1 MIQAVLVAAVIDVPG
16 AGVAGVAAAADVVV
30 VVAAVVTA
38 DIKT

>member
-16 AGVAGVAAAADVVV
+16 AGVADAAEVVV

>member
-16 AGVAGVAAAADVVV
+16 AGVAAAAEVVV